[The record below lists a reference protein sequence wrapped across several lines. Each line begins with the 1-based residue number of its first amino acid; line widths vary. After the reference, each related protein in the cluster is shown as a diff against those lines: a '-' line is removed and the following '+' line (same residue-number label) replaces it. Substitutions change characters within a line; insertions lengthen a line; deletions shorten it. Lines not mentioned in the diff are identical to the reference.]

1 MIIAHSESVGT
12 LVATSDVTV
21 KVALAG
27 AALLPLS
34 VTKPPAAT
42 VLTRLPAEAAVT
54 STLTAQEPA
63 AAELRVATGI
73 VPPVKVTV
81 LPPAGAV
88 TAPPLQVV
96 LAFGVAAISK
106 PLGKLS
112 VSEVMVSA
120 VSTLE
125 LDSVMVRVDVPPAL
139 IVVGLK
145 LLLTVGVTGP
155 MTRGALNEHPPIVLP
170 PAPAIVTAP
179 VAPVPASARPV
190 RLEPAPTVML
200 ASAITVPLKEV
211 PLSVADVPTCQ

>member
-1 MIIAHSESVGT
+1 MIIAHSESVGM
-12 LVATSDVTV
+12 LVATRDVTV
-21 KVALAG
+21 KTALAG
-27 AALLPLS
+27 AALFPLL

-42 VLTRLPAEAAVT
+42 VLVRLPAEAAVT
-54 STLTAQEPA
+54 FTLTAQVPVEAGLRLA
-63 AAELRVATGI
+63 AGI

-88 TAPPLQVV
+88 TVLPQVV
-96 LAFGVAAISK
+96 LAFGVAAITM

-125 LDSVMVRVDVPPAL
+125 LDSVMVRVDTPPAL
-139 IVVGLK
+139 IEAGLK
-145 LLLTVGVTGP
+145 LLLTVGATGP
-155 MTRGALNEHPPIVLP
+155 VTRGALNEHPPIVLP

-179 VAPVPASARPV
+179 VAPVPASARPA
-190 RLEPAPTVML
+190 RLEPSPIVML

-211 PLSVADVPTCQ
+211 PLSVADVPTRQ